1 MLPTESF
8 KKISQAFT
16 DVVPVPTS
24 GILTVAL
31 LSCALFGIQT
41 YLDLPRGLLSVGAA
55 VFQDGHL
62 HRLLTYPFHHKT
74 PAQLLL
80 SVAALV
86 LLGGSL
92 ERGVGTV
99 RFLFLFSLLSS
110 TAGFLYSVL
119 DLVRSGDSR
128 SPAEGLVP
136 VTLACVALTT
146 MRTKMTKGFL
156 CGISFPTVALPWV
169 LLLITSALVPH
180 SVLPCNVVGILVGWM
195 YGKGWLSLLN
205 MSEVRAGALEK
216 TVPFRLLRSIRGV
229 KFVPASTEER
239 RKTLLPRINPT
250 PGSYPVQAYAPFP
263 NVSTPNSNAG
273 IYEGWPNSTG
283 ARPGTTPPGNPHGH
297 GSARSFG
304 PSQGLS
310 SEQNLSQSCNH
321 NHSDGHGHSHS
332 AGHSD
337 GYGHGHSDGHGHSH
351 SDGHSHGDGYGHG
364 HSDGHGH
371 SHSDGHSHGDGYGH
385 GHGCSHSYGHGDG
398 YGHDH
403 GHSHSDGHSH
413 L

>member
-1 MLPTESF
+1 
-8 KKISQAFT
+8 
-16 DVVPVPTS
+16 
-24 GILTVAL
+24 
-31 LSCALFGIQT
+31 
-41 YLDLPRGLLSVGAA
+41 
-55 VFQDGHL
+55 
-62 HRLLTYPFHHKT
+62 TYPFHHKT

-273 IYEGWPNSTG
+273 
-283 ARPGTTPPGNPHGH
+283 
-297 GSARSFG
+297 
-304 PSQGLS
+304 LS

-321 NHSDGHGHSHS
+321 SDGHGHGHSHSDGHGHSHS
-332 AGHSD
+332 AGHSDGYGHGHSDGHGHSHSDGHSHGDGYGHGHSDGHGHSHSDGHSHGD